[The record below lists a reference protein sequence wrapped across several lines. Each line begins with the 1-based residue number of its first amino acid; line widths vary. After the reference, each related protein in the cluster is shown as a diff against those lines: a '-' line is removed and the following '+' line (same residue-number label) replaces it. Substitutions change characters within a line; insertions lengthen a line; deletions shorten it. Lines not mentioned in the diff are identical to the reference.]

1 MKRTPLPR
9 GTKQLKR
16 SGFAKPSRETRM
28 KRGKGALGRTQRK
41 KKHSRSKPKL
51 TTLKT
56 KLWALV
62 RVEVFKLY
70 GTNCFTCPATKLV
83 GSNLQCG
90 HVPWPKSI
98 LPAKCAFDVRF
109 LRPQCY
115 NCNINRGGMGA
126 EAFTKMLLENPDRLA
141 LMEVDRH
148 ILGKADAQ
156 FYLDEIAKY
165 EIPNLQTLPQP
176 TTKTRTVKV
185 L

>member
-1 MKRTPLPR
+1 MKRTQIAR

-16 SGFAKPSRETRM
+16 SGFQKHKIRAKLSSKKG
-28 KRGKGALGRTQRK
+28 KRRK
-41 KKHSRSKPKL
+41 TKRPTTPRLK
-51 TTLKT
+51 TLKT

-62 RVEVFKLY
+62 RIEVFKLY